1 MAKRTKKTQEAIEE
15 ENGNTN
21 PEAENM
27 NNEAMEQQ
35 AQEAQEQVEE
45 QAAPENET
53 PEQKSARL
61 VREEQ
66 LKEAKTYIGHKAM
79 YVPAEDY
86 EFHPATVV
94 GAVLD
99 PKGTVLVALR
109 TEEGKRVT
117 KKFGSK
123 LLRVLEEMADK
134 PVRSRAKKEK
144 TPITEETIQLH
155 RDQIG
160 LPCVLDGMEGR
171 VRGIQH
177 DKRTCQIYL
186 TIHLLDGTKRHTK
199 IDNANL
205 TIGEADEETETIR
218 ERYNAVLAQRA
229 NGGKALPENQVQAH
243 GAGFINAYK
252 ALIEAGRIEETENL
266 IACIEDV
273 MATAKQLKQSSDG
286 EQEEEQPT
294 EEAAE

>member
-1 MAKRTKKTQEAIEE
+1 MAKQTKKSQEATEK
-15 ENGNTN
+15 
-21 PEAENM
+21 EAENI
-27 NNEAMEQQ
+27 NNEGTEQQ
-35 AQEAQEQVEE
+35 AQEATEQTP
-45 QAAPENET
+45 ANET
-53 PEQKSARL
+53 PEEKAKRL
-61 VREEQ
+61 LRAEQ
-66 LKEAKTYIGHKAM
+66 LKEAKTYVGHKAM

-134 PVRSRAKKEK
+134 PVRSRARKER
-144 TPITEETIQLH
+144 TPVTEETIQLH

-205 TIGEADEETETIR
+205 NIGEADEETEAIR

-252 ALIEAGRIEETENL
+252 ALIETGRIEETENL
-266 IACIEDV
+266 IACIEDI
-273 MATAKQLKQSSDG
+273 MATAKQLKQSVDG
-286 EQEEEQPT
+286 EQGEGQQAG
-294 EEAAE
+294 EAAE

>member
-1 MAKRTKKTQEAIEE
+1 MAKSIKKSQEATEKE
-15 ENGNTN
+15 VGNVN
-21 PEAENM
+21 QEAENV
-27 NNEAMEQQ
+27 N
-35 AQEAQEQVEE
+35 QEAKE

-53 PEQKSARL
+53 PEEKAKRL
-61 VREEQ
+61 LRAEQ

-123 LLRVLEEMADK
+123 LLRVLDEMAEK
-134 PVRSRAKKEK
+134 PVRSRSKKERV
-144 TPITEETIQLH
+144 PVSEETIQQH

-205 TIGEADEETETIR
+205 TIGEADGETEVIR
-218 ERYNAVLAQRA
+218 ERYNTVLAQRA

-266 IACIEDV
+266 IACIEDI
-273 MATAKQLKQSSDG
+273 MNTAKQLK
-286 EQEEEQPT
+286 EQPAD
-294 EEAAE
+294 EQPADE

>member
-1 MAKRTKKTQEAIEE
+1 MAKQTKKSQEAIEE
-15 ENGNTN
+15 KEDMNQEVMEN
-21 PEAENM
+21 EVAQVEQAE
-27 NNEAMEQQ
+27 EQ
-35 AQEAQEQVEE
+35 AEE
-45 QAAPENET
+45 QAAPEPENET
-53 PEQKSARL
+53 PEEKAKRL
-61 VREEQ
+61 LRAEQ

-134 PVRSRAKKEK
+134 PVRSRTKTEK
-144 TPITEETIQLH
+144 QPVSEETIQLH

-205 TIGEADEETETIR
+205 TIGEADEETEAIR

-252 ALIEAGRIEETENL
+252 ALIEAGRSEETENL
-266 IACIEDV
+266 IACIESV

-286 EQEEEQPT
+286 EQGEGQPA